1 MKLEAFE
8 HNLRNKTVPFAQSV
22 VTSSGYHVP
31 VIFTYSKNGTEKM
44 SDLSSLF
51 RQENK
56 DVLFKVLGKYLEDL
70 DACAYVLICEAF
82 MKKVKKDEYDKLT
95 EEDITNIKDAVDTSE
110 CLTITWEYK
119 NEVTRSGIVSTPLLK
134 DTGTIELDYE
144 NIVDDYD
151 DKSQAEG
158 RAVHLL

>member
-1 MKLEAFE
+1 MTRSTFEIMIRKGEAIE
-8 HNLRNKTVPFAQSV
+8 SERCVHYAKTGLAVWAQ
-22 VTSSGYHVP
+22 G
-31 VIFTYSKNGTEKM
+31 
-44 SDLSSLF
+44 
-51 RQENK
+51 R
-56 DVLFKVLGKYLEDL
+56 DV

-95 EEDITNIKDAVDTSE
+95 EEDITNIKDSVDTSE